1 MAREKKDTAIIT
13 FRVPRLMAEELD
25 AEIER
30 WNEET
35 GTAFTRSMLLKVL
48 IMRFLIGREQERM
61 KEDNA
66 KDNVNKEE
74 E

>member
-1 MAREKKDTAIIT
+1 MARAKKDNVIIT

-35 GTAFTRSMLLKVL
+35 GTAFTRSTLLKVL

-61 KEDNA
+61 QEDNA
-66 KDNVNKEE
+66 QDKENKEE
-74 E
+74 N